1 MINAWHLIWIIPLS
15 MITGVATFIFLIS
28 VVVGKM
34 AEEEEER
41 LRQTTEECRL

>member
-15 MITGVATFIFLIS
+15 MFTGIAIFAFLAC

-41 LRQTTEECRL
+41 LKQTTEECVL